1 MGKKLKILLRNFL
14 SPSQASQPSLHLRAF
29 KVRVVTL
36 PLPLETHTL
45 VGVLNRQRC
54 KMSYAFTWL
63 QTLER
68 SFGLFSRDFTP
79 EHIGEFI
86 ALLERV
92 KTLLEA
98 ALPRARQRQAAQA
111 QQARLAA
118 QARDRLTDRWIKRT
132 EKRARVLK
140 ISELKRPT
148 EEPCGICLEHHTVEE
163 MIACGCNHQFGKN
176 CFLTMV
182 KTNLSGSYPVLCPL
196 CRVLVKSFSGFR
208 QRASPKPRNPV
219 AA

>member
-1 MGKKLKILLRNFL
+1 MSF
-14 SPSQASQPSLHLRAF
+14 AF
-29 KVRVVTL
+29 
-36 PLPLETHTL
+36 
-45 VGVLNRQRC
+45 
-54 KMSYAFTWL
+54 SWL

-68 SFGLFSRDFTP
+68 SFGLYSQDFTP
-79 EHIGEFI
+79 EHIGDFI

-98 ALPRARQRQAAQA
+98 ALRRARQRQAARQRAALAKA
-111 QQARLAA
+111 QPAA
-118 QARDRLTDRWIKRT
+118 QARDRLTDWWIKRT

-176 CFLTMV
+176 CFLLMV
-182 KTNLSGSYPVLCPL
+182 KTNLERSIPTLCPL

-208 QRASPKPRNPV
+208 ERAAPKPRNPV

>member
-1 MGKKLKILLRNFL
+1 
-14 SPSQASQPSLHLRAF
+14 
-29 KVRVVTL
+29 
-36 PLPLETHTL
+36 
-45 VGVLNRQRC
+45 
-54 KMSYAFTWL
+54 MSYAFSWL
-63 QTLER
+63 QVLER

-86 ALLERV
+86 ALLGRV

-98 ALPRARQRQAAQA
+98 ALPRARQRQAARQRAAPQLA
-111 QQARLAA
+111 QRAAA
-118 QARDRLTDRWIKRT
+118 QLAQRVEPVPLVDRWLKRT

-176 CFLTMV
+176 CFLLMV
-182 KTNLSGSYPVLCPL
+182 KTNLERSIPILCPL
-196 CRVLVKSFSGFR
+196 CRILVKSFSGFR
-208 QRASPKPRNPV
+208 QRASPKPRNPI

>member
-1 MGKKLKILLRNFL
+1 
-14 SPSQASQPSLHLRAF
+14 
-29 KVRVVTL
+29 
-36 PLPLETHTL
+36 
-45 VGVLNRQRC
+45 
-54 KMSYAFTWL
+54 MSHAFTWL
-63 QTLER
+63 ETLER

-86 ALLERV
+86 ALLDRV

-111 QQARLAA
+111 QQAR
-118 QARDRLTDRWIKRT
+118 QAVQAKDPLIDWWIKRT

-163 MIACGCNHQFGKN
+163 MAVCGCNHQFGKN
-176 CFLTMV
+176 CFMLMV
-182 KTNLSGSYPVLCPL
+182 KTNLERSFPILCPL

-208 QRASPKPRNPV
+208 ERAAPKPRNPV

>member
-1 MGKKLKILLRNFL
+1 
-14 SPSQASQPSLHLRAF
+14 
-29 KVRVVTL
+29 
-36 PLPLETHTL
+36 
-45 VGVLNRQRC
+45 
-54 KMSYAFTWL
+54 MSYAFSWL

-111 QQARLAA
+111 QQARQAA
-118 QARDRLTDRWIKRT
+118 QAKDPLIDWWIKRT

-163 MIACGCNHQFGKN
+163 MAVCGCSHRFGKN
-176 CFLTMV
+176 CFLLMAR
-182 KTNLSGSYPVLCPL
+182 TNLSSSIPVLCPL

-208 QRASPKPRNPV
+208 ERAAPKPRNPV

>member
-1 MGKKLKILLRNFL
+1 
-14 SPSQASQPSLHLRAF
+14 
-29 KVRVVTL
+29 
-36 PLPLETHTL
+36 
-45 VGVLNRQRC
+45 
-54 KMSYAFTWL
+54 MSYAFSWL
-63 QTLER
+63 QLLER
-68 SFGLFSRDFTP
+68 SFGLYSRDFTP
-79 EHIGEFI
+79 EHIGDFI

-98 ALPRARQRQAAQA
+98 ALPHARQRQVA
-111 QQARLAA
+111 QARLAQRAAA
-118 QARDRLTDRWIKRT
+118 QLAQRAEPVIDWWIKRT

-163 MIACGCNHQFGKN
+163 MAVCGCNHQFGKN
-176 CFLTMV
+176 CFMLMV
-182 KTNLSGSYPVLCPL
+182 KTNLERSIPILCPL

-208 QRASPKPRNPV
+208 QRAAPKPRNPV